1 MSKARELAE
10 LGAVYDSGALS
21 NRNLIINGGMTVAQ
35 RGSSQTGVGID
46 TYTNLDRFKQ
56 YAAAGGMAG
65 RSTSTQETITDL
77 NGFTKALKL
86 QVTTA
91 DTSVGSTDSYG
102 LTTRL
107 EADDILRLGIGTAN
121 AQATTLS
128 FYAKAPTG
136 GGVFCAGISL
146 PGGGNYFEEVT
157 IGTSW
162 ARHEIKIPVTTTS
175 SHATTA
181 TGTATGIEVQ
191 ITLMAGSSYNTLTN
205 KTWSAGGNNRATSN
219 QTNFY
224 SSTSN
229 NLFVTGMQLEVGTEA
244 TPFEH
249 RSFAQELVL
258 CQRYFAKSYA
268 PSTNIGTATSHGMV
282 QTTFEE
288 NNQGAGYRENYGFK
302 FPVQMRGTPAVV
314 TYDSAGTSGKCNYYI
329 GTSSSPGRTLNLS
342 NQNATSFGGYSDRA
356 TTMGGWAAQYTADA
370 EL

>member
-121 AQATTLS
+121 AQAVTLS

-162 ARHEIKIPVTTTS
+162 ARHEIKIPATTTS

-205 KTWSAGGNNRATSN
+205 KTWSAGGSNRATSN

-229 NLFVTGMQLEVGTEA
+229 NLFVTGMQLEAGTEA

-249 RSFAQELVL
+249 RSFSDELRR
-258 CQRYFAKSYA
+258 CQRHLHVYA
-268 PSTNIGTATSHGMV
+268 FTGSSGN
-282 QTTFEE
+282 
-288 NNQGAGYRENYGFK
+288 AGYETYRYYSTTNGYSSTYN
-302 FPVQMRGTPAVV
+302 FPVTMRAAPAATIGSTPLIHAPVNTANAGGTIAFQQANAQAIVVTVTPA
-314 TYDSAGTSGKCNYYI
+314 TD
-329 GTSSSPGRTLNLS
+329 
-342 NQNATSFGGYSDRA
+342 FGA
-356 TTMGGWAAQYTADA
+356 NQYTVILNTGNVAYSA

>member
-1 MSKARELAE
+1 MSNARKLADNLPTE
-10 LGAVYDSGALS
+10 GSLSG
-21 NRNLIINGGMTVAQ
+21 RNVIVNGGMTVTQ
-35 RGSSQTGVGID
+35 RGSSQTGVGVD
-46 TYTNLDRFKQ
+46 TFTNIDRFKQ
-56 YAAAGGMAG
+56 YASVGGMAG

-77 NGFTKALKL
+77 KGFTKALKL

-91 DTSVGSTDSYG
+91 DTSVGSTESYG
-102 LTTRL
+102 LNTRL
-107 EADDILRLGIGTAN
+107 EADDILRFGIGTAN
-121 AQATTLS
+121 AQAITLS

-181 TGTATGIEVQ
+181 TGTAAGIEVQ

-205 KTWSAGGNNRATSN
+205 KTWSVSGAKRATSN

-229 NLFVTGMQLEVGTEA
+229 NLFITGLQLEAGPQS

-249 RSFAQELVL
+249 EPFGVTLSKCE
-258 CQRYFAKSYA
+258 RYFYKL
-268 PSTNIGTATSHGMV
+268 PISTYGPFFCNYVTSHR
-282 QTTFEE
+282 F
-288 NNQGAGYRENYGFK
+288 AHIW
-302 FPVQMRGTPAVV
+302 FPVRMRTTPTSTTTNAGGTIYEYHPDPYHTKYYV
-314 TYDSAGTSGKCNYYI
+314 TASYDSG
-329 GTSSSPGRTLNLS
+329 SSVYL
-342 NQNATSFGGYSDRA
+342 QSF
-356 TTMGGWAAQYTADA
+356 QADA